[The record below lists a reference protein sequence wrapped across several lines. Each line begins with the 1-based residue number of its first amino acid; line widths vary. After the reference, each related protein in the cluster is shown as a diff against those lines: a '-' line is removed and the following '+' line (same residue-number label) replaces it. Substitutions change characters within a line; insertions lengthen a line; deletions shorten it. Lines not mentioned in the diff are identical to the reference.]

1 MTHNPTSTLPAAL
14 AMFNLTGRVA
24 LITGSG
30 SGIGLALAEGLR
42 SAGARVVLNGRNRD
56 KLQSAAHQLSALPGP
71 SIAPW
76 AKNKRRCRRV
86 VWSGGVLVCIG

>member
-1 MTHNPTSTLPAAL
+1 MPAAL

-24 LITGSG
+24 LVTGSG

-56 KLQSAAHQLSALPGP
+56 KLQAAADKLRQLPGP
-71 SIAPW
+71 L
-76 AKNKRRCRRV
+76 RTC
-86 VWSGGVLVCIG
+86 VWVCSRAGPVQAFRPF

>member
-1 MTHNPTSTLPAAL
+1 MTQNPTHPLPAAL

-56 KLQSAAHQLSALPGP
+56 KLQAAA
-71 SIAPW
+71 
-76 AKNKRRCRRV
+76 NK
-86 VWSGGVLVCIG
+86 L